1 MYDFLGSSNMWV
13 RERERER
20 EREKGGGRGGGL
32 VALTMCFFASD
43 GDGAHEFRFWV
54 GLVREVTNPI
64 KPLWLW
70 Q

>member
-1 MYDFLGSSNMWV
+1 MCDFLGSSNM

-20 EREKGGGRGGGL
+20 ERGGGGGGL
-32 VALTMCFFASD
+32 VALMMCFFASD

-64 KPLWLW
+64 KPL
-70 Q
+70 